1 MCGGL
6 GWLLQLTQDH
16 SLCILASPRPA
27 LAHPELYTA
36 VWQGLL
42 ATPHPHDSNVLPAGS
57 VDPCRESASTRRW
70 EGALESSWRSSGDLF
85 WLPVASCTHTSC
97 PVPQMCMPDTLGS
110 YGSRILTEK
119 RRKSM
124 CVTTLSELCTWSCAH
139 QQSKTVHVSGR
150 GCLLGWN
157 PAAACLAGTH
167 RSRH

>member
-124 CVTTLSELCTWSCAH
+124 CVTMLLELCTWSCAH
-139 QQSKTVHVSGR
+139 QQSK
-150 GCLLGWN
+150 
-157 PAAACLAGTH
+157 AA
-167 RSRH
+167 